1 MLLQS
6 QNIMKKNLDKILA
19 EISAG
24 ELIDKI
30 TILNIKKEK
39 ITNNEKLVEIEK
51 ELKSLKDTFNKKI
64 IPNNSLLELMEQL
77 KKINLMLWDIEDG
90 KRNAEKNKKF
100 DERFIELA
108 RNVYKFNDERA
119 KIKLK
124 INNLLGSNI
133 KEVKS
138 YD

>member
-1 MLLQS
+1 
-6 QNIMKKNLDKILA
+6 MKKNLDKILA

-30 TILNIKKEK
+30 SILNIKKEK

-64 IPNNSLLELMEQL
+64 IPDNSLLELMEQL
-77 KKINLMLWDIEDG
+77 KKINLQLGDIEDG

>member
-1 MLLQS
+1 
-6 QNIMKKNLDKILA
+6 MKKNLDKILA

-51 ELKSLKDTFNKKI
+51 ELKSLKNTFNEKI
-64 IPNNSLLELMEQL
+64 IPDKSLSELMEQL
-77 KKINLMLWDIEDG
+77 KKINSKLWDIEDG
-90 KRNAEKNKKF
+90 KRSAEKNQKF

-119 KIKLK
+119 KIKLA
-124 INNLLGSNI
+124 INTSLGSNI

-138 YD
+138 YE

>member
-1 MLLQS
+1 M
-6 QNIMKKNLDKILA
+6 A

-64 IPNNSLLELMEQL
+64 IPDDSLLELMEQL
-77 KKINLMLWDIEDG
+77 KKINLKLWDIEDG

-119 KIKLK
+119 EIKLK